1 MVSLSSTE
9 MLKTM
14 FENYGFGSYLFSQ
27 LNMDQLER
35 LQEIKPDFKEY
46 LEKLFSGEIYDPES
60 LSILE
65 QKFKDNLFIHQPKV
79 YELELKQEQIDKLIS
94 TDNIDVLESG
104 ILKIVTENLFKLLSI
119 QTNLRKGDVIHAFM
133 KSKSSLDA
141 YFIYS
146 EQIPVQN
153 VYLRFGKLEIIR
165 PIQYMNILGSTP
177 VNYWD
182 NIDIP
187 KLSFEFN
194 LSLVFDKITWK
205 KTSMEKQNYLIGEFI
220 YQKRKVYLMIP
231 IDQFR
236 TSAQKLAVAL
246 QISTKT
252 NFYTKDPKNIVSSH
266 PLIFF
271 SDLTIDNQL
280 ESRSSLNREEDSAE
294 DEE

>member
-27 LNMDQLER
+27 LNLEQLER
-35 LQEIKPDFKEY
+35 LQEIKPDFKDY

-65 QKFKDNLFIHQPKV
+65 EKFKTNLFIHQPKV
-79 YELELKQEQIDKLIS
+79 YELELEKKQIDKLVA
-94 TDNIDVLESG
+94 TDDIQILESG
-104 ILKIVTENLFKLLSI
+104 LSQIVSDNLFKLISI
-119 QTNLRKGDVIHAFM
+119 QKEIRKGDVVYAFI
-133 KSKSSLDA
+133 KSNPTLDA
-141 YFIYS
+141 YYIYG
-146 EQIPVQN
+146 ELINVQN
-153 VYLRFGKLEIIR
+153 VYLRYGKLEIIK
-165 PIQYMNILGSTP
+165 PIQFMNILGSTP

-182 NIDIP
+182 KIDIP

-205 KTSMEKQNYLIGEFI
+205 KVVIEKQNYLIGEFI
-220 YQKRKVYLMIP
+220 YQKRKVYLMVP
-231 IDQFR
+231 IDKFR
-236 TSAQKLAVAL
+236 TAAYKLAAAL

-252 NFYTKDPKNIVSSH
+252 NFLTKDPKGIVPSH

-271 SDLTIDNQL
+271 ADLTLDFQNIGFDE
-280 ESRSSLNREEDSAE
+280 ESEE

>member
-14 FENYGFGSYLFSQ
+14 FENYGFGSFLFSQ
-27 LNMDQLER
+27 LNMEQLER

-65 QKFKDNLFIHQPKV
+65 QKFKNNLFIHQPKV
-79 YELELKQEQIDKLIS
+79 YELDLKQEQIDQLIS

-104 ILKIVTENLFKLLSI
+104 ILQIVTDNVYKLLSI
-119 QTNLRKGDVIHAFM
+119 QTNLRKGDVIHAFL
-133 KSKSSLDA
+133 KGKTTLDA
-141 YFIYS
+141 YYIYS
-146 EQIPVQN
+146 ETIPVEN

-165 PIQYMNILGSTP
+165 PILYMDMLGSTP
-177 VNYWD
+177 VNYWE

-194 LSLVFDKITWK
+194 LSLVFEKITWK
-205 KTSMEKQNYLIGEFI
+205 KILIEKQNYLIGEFI

-231 IDQFR
+231 IDQFK

-246 QISTKT
+246 QLSTKT

-271 SDLTIDNQL
+271 SDLTIDTQL
-280 ESRSSLNREEDSAE
+280 ESDSSKNLELDSEE